1 MAPVAIMESS
11 SSSTSDVDNG
21 TERDRGRRR
30 VFICSSSNRSK
41 KRINK
46 KEIFG
51 VSMLIIVDL
60 IWVGSAGLTR
70 VMRIIIITYPSSPL
84 FF

>member
-1 MAPVAIMESS
+1 MAPVAIMESN
-11 SSSTSDVDNG
+11 SSSTNDVDNG

-30 VFICSSSNRSK
+30 VFICSSSNRNK

-70 VMRIIIITYPSSPL
+70 VMRIIILSYPSSPL
-84 FF
+84 LF

>member
-1 MAPVAIMESS
+1 MAPVAIMEST

-21 TERDRGRRR
+21 TERDRERRRR

-51 VSMLIIVDL
+51 VSMLVIVDL

-70 VMRIIIITYPSSPL
+70 VMGL
-84 FF
+84 